1 LVERGLLCWKAA
13 AKLEQLYS
21 QCIGSIIVVAIPIM
35 NLPFYQA
42 VENENIP
49 EKNRF
54 KDFLFETKKTRTK
67 LEG

>member
-49 EKNRF
+49 G
-54 KDFLFETKKTRTK
+54 KK
-67 LEG
+67 

>member
-49 EKNRF
+49 EK
-54 KDFLFETKKTRTK
+54 K
-67 LEG
+67 LDLKIFYSKQKRRGQN